1 MSNIF
6 ETETKIKQIID
17 ELKALSA
24 QAGLANQ
31 GEEERIITSV
41 FLYKFL
47 NDKFMYNLSK
57 FAEEIGETI
66 EEILKNEN
74 DELDAF
80 YDTTSGDVAFGYE
93 DTIQYLINHVEQ
105 ADFYKQ
111 FDDALV
117 RIAQN
122 TRNDIFAV
130 ETAEG
135 SYRPLFEAIS
145 TPVEPSNRNN
155 FAKNI
160 FGIIAQDKFDFS
172 SAFAGSFD
180 FYSTIFEY
188 LIKDY
193 NVASGVYAEYFTP
206 QSVSSIIARCLVGMS
221 DKVEASEISDPA
233 AGSGSLVLHL
243 AHELGQEN
251 GLNRA
256 IVYTQDISSKSTRFL
271 RLNMMLNGM
280 TESLGHIIQG
290 DTLLNPAHFQ
300 VEHEPTSG
308 LKKYAYQTANPPF
321 KLDFSST
328 RDAIEQKWSET
339 DRFFAGV
346 PKIPASKKESMAI
359 YLLFIQH
366 IMYCM
371 KDNGKAAIVVPTG
384 FLTAKSKIEYAIRQR
399 MVDRHIIKGVIS
411 MPSQIFANTGT
422 NVSILFLDNANTE
435 EEAFLVDASS
445 LGKKVKDGKNQR
457 TVLSDEE
464 VNRIIDIFTNRKVLL
479 HPDATVCNGKFL
491 MYSLLSP
498 FVQKQI
504 KRSDTTGSVVS
515 NLCIPDL
522 CALEIPYVNIE
533 RQECIVA
540 LLSDI
545 DSKIDNNN
553 AISAELEGMAKDLY
567 DYWFVQFDFPDENG
581 NPYKS
586 SGGKMVWN
594 EELKR
599 EIPEGWEV
607 DRLGK
612 HITSS
617 RGISY
622 NSATLEGDG
631 VPMIN
636 LASFGVDSNYKPAGI
651 KTYNGQYDADKILR
665 PFDLIMCNTQQT
677 AVDPTKDIIGK
688 AMLVPDIFDGD
699 VVSSHHIT
707 TIAPDVDE
715 LKYYIYSTC
724 KTTWF
729 HKYIVGFASGTNILG
744 LDFKGFEDY
753 LMPLPPMRLLQK
765 FATTI
770 KNIESEKSLI
780 ITENI
785 ELTSLRD
792 FLLPMLMN
800 GQVKV
805 KGRDI

>member
-6 ETETKIKQIID
+6 ETESKIKQIID

-57 FAEEIGETI
+57 FAEEIGESI

-122 TRNDIFAV
+122 TRNEVFAV

-135 SYRPLFEAIS
+135 SHRPLFEPIS

-172 SAFAGSFD
+172 EAFSGSFD

-206 QSVSSIIARCLVGMS
+206 QAVSSIIAKCLVGMS
-221 DKVEASEISDPA
+221 EKVEAAEISDPS
-233 AGSGSLVLHL
+233 AGSGSLILHL

-251 GLNRA
+251 GMNRA

-300 VEHEPTSG
+300 TEHEPTSG

-346 PKIPASKKESMAI
+346 PKIPANKKESMAV

-384 FLTAKSKIEYAIRQR
+384 FLTAKSKIEYAIRQK
-399 MVDRHIIKGVIS
+399 MVDEGMLKGVIS
-411 MPSQIFANTGT
+411 MPSNIFANTGT
-422 NVSILFLDNANTE
+422 NVSILFLDKANTDGKV
-435 EEAFLVDASS
+435 LLLDASK
-445 LGKKVKDGKNQR
+445 LGTKVKDGKNQK
-457 TVLSDEE
+457 TVLSDDE
-464 VNRIIDIFTNRKVLL
+464 VARIINTFVGHHVEDDFSVSVSTDDIK
-479 HPDATVCNGKFL
+479 GKG
-491 MYSLLSP
+491 YSFSAGQYFEVKIEHIDITAEEFQSKMDEYKARLS
-498 FVQKQI
+498 
-504 KRSDTTGSVVS
+504 
-515 NLCIPDL
+515 
-522 CALEIPYVNIE
+522 E
-533 RQECIVA
+533 RFA
-540 LLSDI
+540 
-545 DSKIDNNN
+545 KGR
-553 AISAELEGMAKDLY
+553 ELEESIQAQMEAFEY
-567 DYWFVQFDFPDENG
+567 
-581 NPYKS
+581 
-586 SGGKMVWN
+586 
-594 EELKR
+594 
-599 EIPEGWEV
+599 
-607 DRLGK
+607 
-612 HITSS
+612 
-617 RGISY
+617 
-622 NSATLEGDG
+622 GD
-631 VPMIN
+631 
-636 LASFGVDSNYKPAGI
+636 
-651 KTYNGQYDADKILR
+651 
-665 PFDLIMCNTQQT
+665 
-677 AVDPTKDIIGK
+677 
-688 AMLVPDIFDGD
+688 
-699 VVSSHHIT
+699 
-707 TIAPDVDE
+707 
-715 LKYYIYSTC
+715 
-724 KTTWF
+724 
-729 HKYIVGFASGTNILG
+729 
-744 LDFKGFEDY
+744 
-753 LMPLPPMRLLQK
+753 
-765 FATTI
+765 
-770 KNIESEKSLI
+770 
-780 ITENI
+780 
-785 ELTSLRD
+785 
-792 FLLPMLMN
+792 
-800 GQVKV
+800 
-805 KGRDI
+805 

>member
-464 VNRIIDIFTNRKVLL
+464 VNRIIDIFTNRK
-479 HPDATVCNGKFL
+479 
-491 MYSLLSP
+491 
-498 FVQKQI
+498 
-504 KRSDTTGSVVS
+504 GSVVS